1 MNQKMS
7 CFAEHGRCPAGPGRT
22 VPAPAIHIHEE
33 GHAETRT
40 ALCAARKHA
49 FLPPDVLRKLPQSGN
64 VSPGFLLIGDA
75 ASSWLTARCQE
86 IIGGW
91 FPGKR
96 AAGIHRNPGCTPR
109 ETGAAFRIVL
119 LIVIQKESLR
129 PESFLRKPVL
139 HGRCSRLA
147 ARIFSLRHTLLF
159 SCIPQRC
166 CLPSEK
172 IRKFSKMGKKVL
184 TAVRFIVILLLT

>member
-1 MNQKMS
+1 MTPMASSLAAASLRSYLCVFFMVFLLMNQKMS

-49 FLPPDVLRKLPQSGN
+49 FLPPDVLHKLPQSGN

-75 ASSWLTARCQE
+75 ASSWLTACCQE

-91 FPGKR
+91 FPGKKGGGNPSESGLH
-96 AAGIHRNPGCTPR
+96 ASRNRGRFPDRSSYRHT
-109 ETGAAFRIVL
+109 E
-119 LIVIQKESLR
+119 
-129 PESFLRKPVL
+129 RKPP
-139 HGRCSRLA
+139 
-147 ARIFSLRHTLLF
+147 ARK
-159 SCIPQRC
+159 
-166 CLPSEK
+166 LPP
-172 IRKFSKMGKKVL
+172 
-184 TAVRFIVILLLT
+184 